1 MKSACFYKNAR
12 SSFFIGNVSAFGH
25 ESAFSMDKMAIPPA
39 KYSKYL
45 LTVGGGIL
53 TILMDKDVYF

>member
-1 MKSACFYKNAR
+1 
-12 SSFFIGNVSAFGH
+12 
-25 ESAFSMDKMAIPPA
+25 MDKMAISPA